1 MMEDALKVLM
11 ITQASYENVSSRDV
25 YGTRTG
31 GTPISFYC
39 HIKYNRR
46 EAYTPDGQLVTYGGT
61 IYMDGVYSVSKGAIL
76 NLPDGTH
83 PKILNVQTFYD
94 EDGANHTTIDFEG

>member
-1 MMEDALKVLM
+1 MEKMWKALMV
-11 ITQASYENVSSRDV
+11 TAASYQNVASRDV

-31 GTPISFYC
+31 GTTVSFYC

-46 EAYTPDGQLVTYGGT
+46 EAYTPEGNLVTYGGT
-61 IYMDGVYSVSKGAIL
+61 IYMDGVYDIQKNAIL

-83 PKILNVQTFYD
+83 PKIISIQTFFD
-94 EDGANHTTIDFEG
+94 ETGAHHTTVDFEG